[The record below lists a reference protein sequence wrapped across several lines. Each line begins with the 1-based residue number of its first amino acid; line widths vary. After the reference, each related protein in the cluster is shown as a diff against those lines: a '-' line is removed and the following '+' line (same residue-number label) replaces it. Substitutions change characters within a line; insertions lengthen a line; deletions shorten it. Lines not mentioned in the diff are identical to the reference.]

1 MRQSH
6 LDGNHAQRQLMQRLD
21 RAFGEI
27 NVFLAALAIGLAIL
41 DTTCFYLL
49 AIDRPLMTAFYDAG
63 AGSSWPTVAPAPD
76 RR

>member
-6 LDGNHAQRQLMQRLD
+6 FEGNHAQRQLMQRLD

-27 NVFLAALAIGLAIL
+27 NVVLAALAIGLAVL
-41 DTTCFYLL
+41 DTTCFCLL
-49 AIDRPLMTAFYDAG
+49 AIDRPLMTALYDAG
-63 AGSSWPTVAPAPD
+63 AGNSWLTVAPAPD